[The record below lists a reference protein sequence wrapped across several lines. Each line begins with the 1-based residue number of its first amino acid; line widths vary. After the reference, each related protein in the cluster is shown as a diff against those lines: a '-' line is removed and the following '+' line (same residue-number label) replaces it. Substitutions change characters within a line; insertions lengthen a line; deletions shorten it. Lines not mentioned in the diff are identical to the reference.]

1 MREIEVPARP
11 SRLPWVLLAVAAVLA
26 IVLLV
31 IRKTPEPVTER
42 IEVRGPPDVILA
54 MRDLSKLESSSFHI
68 EKVIEITDTQKSVFG
83 LVDSKD
89 ALLLVAVGEVVAGVD
104 LEKMDATSVKSDW
117 AKKTVTVTLPSPEVF
132 HARLDNVATHVY
144 SRTTDS
150 LAKRNE
156 QLESKARAEAESA
169 MREGAIKGGIL
180 LKARAQ
186 AERTVRATLRS
197 LGFEHITV
205 AFRDK

>member
-26 IVLLV
+26 VVLLV
-31 IRKTPEPVTER
+31 TRKTPEPVSER

-54 MRDLSKLESSSFHI
+54 MRDLSKLETSSFHV

-117 AKKTVTVTLPSPEVF
+117 PKKTVIVTLPQPEVF
-132 HARLDNVATHVY
+132 HARLDNAATHVY

-205 AFRDK
+205 AFGDK